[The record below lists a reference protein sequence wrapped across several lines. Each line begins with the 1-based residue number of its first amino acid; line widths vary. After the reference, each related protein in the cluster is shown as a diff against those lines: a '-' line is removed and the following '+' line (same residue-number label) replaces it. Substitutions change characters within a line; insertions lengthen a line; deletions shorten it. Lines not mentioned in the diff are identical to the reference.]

1 MTLVS
6 RKTGKP
12 IAKTSPADPLGFG
25 LGVGQATRPKLG
37 TYWYYLGETDG
48 YRVGYGYFP
57 ANGAV
62 IAISLNSRPNKEQ
75 DHIGTLFAGVY
86 NILKKAGKIQ

>member
-1 MTLVS
+1 LASASARVTQ
-6 RKTGKP
+6 R
-12 IAKTSPADPLGFG
+12 D
-25 LGVGQATRPKLG
+25 LG

-62 IAISLNSRPNKEQ
+62 IAIGVNSRPDAKQNRVAALLLK
-75 DHIGTLFAGVY
+75 VY
-86 NILKKAGKIQ
+86 DILKKAGKIQ